1 MNGKRNPGNPR
12 NLGNP
17 APLSLTHQIQRR
29 AHELGFALVGIT
41 PAERSQTLQRYR
53 DWLENGYA
61 GEMDYL
67 ERHLPIKEDPRRLLA
82 EAKSVISL
90 AMNYY
95 SLDTPELLAEDPGR
109 GQISRYA
116 WGDDY
121 HEVIRERLRQLVEFI
136 RQRFAE
142 TEPESRICVDTAPI
156 LEREYAQKAQLGWIG
171 KNTNLINWRS
181 GSWYFLAEVLV
192 NVPLELTAESQWPVQ
207 FAGDRPPRYGD
218 DGTVRQFAG
227 DRPPRYGD
235 DDGTVSPRW
244 AIAGDRP
251 PRYGDDDGTVG
262 PRRQFAGDRPPRY
275 GTLGLP
281 RGSCGTCT
289 RCIEACP
296 TDAIVAPNVL
306 DSRLCISYLTIE
318 LKASIP
324 TALRPKMG
332 NLIFGCD
339 ICQEVCP
346 WNSKAVPTTESAF
359 HPRDGNFAPELLSLV
374 NMTQIEFSRRFK
386 GSPIKRAKR
395 RGFLR
400 NVLVAIGNW
409 GARKALPAL
418 KIALTDD
425 EPLVRSHAAWAVG
438 QIGGKTAAK
447 LLQTRLAVESEPMV
461 IAEIQEALAGL

>member
-1 MNGKRNPGNPR
+1 MNERRNLGNLGNPGNP
-12 NLGNP
+12 
-17 APLSLTHQIQRR
+17 AQITLTQQIQRR

-53 DWLENGYA
+53 AWLENGYA

-67 ERHLPIKEDPRRLLA
+67 ERHLPLKEDPRRLLA

-95 SLDTPELLAEDPGR
+95 TLDPPEFLAADPGR

-142 TEPESRICVDTAPI
+142 TEPDCRICVDTAPI
-156 LEREYAQKAQLGWIG
+156 LEREYAQKARLGWIG

-192 NVPLELTAESQWPVQ
+192 NVQLTPTTEPL
-207 FAGDRPPRYGD
+207 R
-218 DGTVRQFAG
+218 GT
-227 DRPPRYGD
+227 
-235 DDGTVSPRW
+235 
-244 AIAGDRP
+244 
-251 PRYGDDDGTVG
+251 
-262 PRRQFAGDRPPRY
+262 
-275 GTLGLP
+275 
-281 RGSCGTCT
+281 CGTCT

-318 LKASIP
+318 LKESIP
-324 TALRPKMG
+324 AELRPKMG

-346 WNSKAVPTTESAF
+346 WNSKATPTTESAF
-359 HPRDGNFAPELLSLV
+359 HPREGNLAPALLSLV
-374 NMTQIEFSRRFK
+374 NMTQAEFSSRFK

-418 KIALTDD
+418 EIALSDG

-438 QIGGKTAAK
+438 QIGGETAAK
-447 LLQTRLAVESEPMV
+447 LLQTRLVVEEEPEV
-461 IAEIQEALAGL
+461 IAEIQEALARL